1 MSSTTATSSVPSA
14 TGRLAGKRCVV
25 TAAAQG
31 IGLATVEAFLREGA
45 ALVVAVDINQEKLN
59 QLASQSSRVT
69 CRVLDVSDGTGIRA
83 LAKEFPDINVLFNCA
98 GIVTNKTFLETTEEE
113 WDQAFDV
120 NVKSMFHT
128 IQAFL
133 PQMLSSEDGGSII
146 NMGSVASTLRG
157 IPMRSLYGST
167 KAAVIGLTKGVAR
180 DYIRQRIRCN
190 VVCPSPVATPSYDVR
205 KQNDQDSDMELC
217 KHIVD
222 NLTGRLASADE
233 VANLCVYLASDE
245 SSYHTGNVFTIDGGF
260 NL

>member
-1 MSSTTATSSVPSA
+1 MSSTPATSSVPSA
-14 TGRLAGKRCVV
+14 TGKLAGKRCVV

-59 QLASQSSRVT
+59 QLASQSRVA
-69 CRVLDVSDGTGIRA
+69 CRVLDVSDGAGIRA
-83 LAKEFPDINVLFNCA
+83 LAKEFLDINVLFNCA
-98 GIVTNKTFLETTEEE
+98 GIVTNQTFLETTEEE
-113 WDQAFDV
+113 WDKDFDV

-133 PQMLSSEDGGSII
+133 PQMLSSGDGGSII

-157 IPMRSLYGST
+157 IPRCSLYGAT

-190 VVCPSPVATPSYDVR
+190 VVCPSPVATPSYNVK
-205 KQNDQDSDMELC
+205 KQNYQDSDM
-217 KHIVD
+217 V
-222 NLTGRLASADE
+222 SA
-233 VANLCVYLASDE
+233 L
-245 SSYHTGNVFTIDGGF
+245 G
-260 NL
+260 